1 MVKGLILLMK
11 TADEVTGPINL
22 GNPEEHSILEMAE
35 RILKLTGSKSEII
48 FEPLPQD
55 DPEKRQPD
63 ISVARKILG
72 WSPTVTLEE
81 GLPKTIDYFDNL
93 LRTSK

>member
-1 MVKGLILLMK
+1 MK
-11 TADEVTGPINL
+11 TSDEVTGPINL
-22 GNPEEHSILEMAE
+22 GNPDECSILELAQ

-48 FEPLPQD
+48 LKPLPQD

-63 ISVARKILG
+63 ISLAKRILG
-72 WSPTVTLEE
+72 WSPRVKLEE

-93 LRTSK
+93 LRNTNEFI